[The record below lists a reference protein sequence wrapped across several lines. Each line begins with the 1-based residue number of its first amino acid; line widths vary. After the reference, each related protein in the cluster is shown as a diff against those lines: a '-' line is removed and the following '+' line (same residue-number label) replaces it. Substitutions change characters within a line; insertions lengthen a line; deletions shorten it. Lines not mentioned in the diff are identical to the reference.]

1 MGVKIEKTTISCGFL
16 ASVIG
21 VEPTAFRLGGE
32 PSILLRYTD
41 KYENWC
47 AIQKLVNAKN
57 NTDFNT
63 KHAFMSHQPRYI
75 VAIRPENTIYGVFLW
90 IMSSLR
96 RRTLY
101 PAELRKHRTLL

>member
-1 MGVKIEKTTISCGFL
+1 MVFL

-47 AIQKLVNAKN
+47 AIQKLINAKN

-63 KHAFMSHQPRYI
+63 KHAFMSHQPQYI
-75 VAIRPENTIYGVFLW
+75 VAIRLEKTQYIVRFLW
-90 IMSSLR
+90 IKSGLG

-101 PAELRKHRTLL
+101 PAALRKHRTLL